1 MPRSS
6 NTQHVTTTLV
16 NGDSQVIQHSSSCYN
31 YPGHW
36 WQPGLL
42 VSVSHCLISC
52 SSAVCCLTGLSIRS
66 SAESR
71 CEWERVVR
79 GIVSSMSHSQMLTR
93 EHCPAPVLQSASVN
107 HKHSHCLTTT
117 VTWRRMTGYSTNIS
131 IYSLSILTV
140 LVWYLSQDTGYCWHS
155 LSSPDIT
162 LNIPQSQVICMG
174 TSYPIMFYLQ
184 IRLELDSW
192 LILFTLCLDCLHRLR
207 ARKLF
212 TDIYGLHSHGVTRR
226 ANMLPRPALNAVM

>member
-6 NTQHVTTTLV
+6 NTQHVITTLV
-16 NGDSQVIQHSSSCYN
+16 IGDSQVIQHSSSCYN

-131 IYSLSILTV
+131 IYSLSYTYSSCLVSLPGHGLLLALALISGHHSQYSTITGHLYGHVISNHV
-140 LVWYLSQDTGYCWHS
+140 LSANQVRTWQLIDIVYS
-155 LSSPDIT
+155 LFGLFT
-162 LNIPQSQVICMG
+162 QTQSQ
-174 TSYPIMFYLQ
+174 Q
-184 IRLELDSW
+184 IVYRYIW
-192 LILFTLCLDCLHRLR
+192 VTFTW
-207 ARKLF
+207 
-212 TDIYGLHSHGVTRR
+212 S
-226 ANMLPRPALNAVM
+226 N